1 MVEPVVRCASCCKSL
16 TLRSG
21 CAHILRGGRCQMR
34 SFRNRSMGCVLAGAL
49 LGAGCSML
57 GIGKAG
63 PESVAL
69 HVTPNQPAAQ
79 GTVNVGA
86 EKDGNRTIEVRVQ
99 HLSPPERAMPGART
113 YVVWLVPRAGG
124 VPQNMGVL
132 TLQRSEEH
140 TSELQSQSNLVCRL

>member
-1 MVEPVVRCASCCKSL
+1 
-16 TLRSG
+16 
-21 CAHILRGGRCQMR
+21 MR

-69 HVTPNQPAAQ
+69 QVTPNQPAAQ

-132 TLQRSEEH
+132 TLQDDLGGALKTTTSHREFDILITAEENPGA
-140 TSELQSQSNLVCRL
+140 TKPSPQNVMRASVS